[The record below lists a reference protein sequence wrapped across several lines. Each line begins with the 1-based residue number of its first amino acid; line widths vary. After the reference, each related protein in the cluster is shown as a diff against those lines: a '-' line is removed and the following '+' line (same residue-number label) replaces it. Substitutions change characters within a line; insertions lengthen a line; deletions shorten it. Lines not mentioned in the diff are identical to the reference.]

1 MIGVEEKAL
10 RTARGPSNAA
20 SDHNIFMRLNATRLH
35 SAHSACQQ
43 EDRGAWWSGETAYP
57 HGSPYS
63 VVPVDRGAAFL
74 LLPTAAQLCPLQLLL
89 QLSDLAVRDGGERK
103 VRQRQSILVPS
114 PS

>member
-1 MIGVEEKAL
+1 MQLLTTTYSCGSML
-10 RTARGPSNAA
+10 QGCT
-20 SDHNIFMRLNATRLH
+20 LH
-35 SAHSACQQ
+35 TLPANK

-89 QLSDLAVRDGGERK
+89 QLSDLAVRDGGERE